1 MLYADFHTARRSQL
15 VGVNLRSHAPSGSR
29 FEHTSRLLWR
39 EEATVAEHVDEVG
52 EMLATHFGYHLV
64 DDELHVVALRH
75 AASHGVR
82 SEERRHN
89 LCRRRLLHALYDAQH
104 LQLVLEVQSVAALY
118 LYAARSLAY
127 HLVESL
133 HRLAEQLVLRS
144 VVQQVG

>member
-29 FEHTSRLLWR
+29 FEHTSRLFRR
-39 EEATVAEHVDEVG
+39 EEAAVAEHVDEVG

-104 LQLVLEVQSVAALY
+104 LQFVLEVQSVAALY
-118 LYAARSLAY
+118 LYAACSLAY